1 MHFVWQVPPQ
11 LRLRV
16 HGPTGDV
23 PRVARLDGR
32 WRHRGQRGG
41 HDQKEFAGT
50 EEGILEET
58 PEIRASGLNAGSDAY
73 AAVSAFAVEQKSQE
87 EWQPEPLPLPQPCTQ
102 SSKFLVGPTCT
113 TGTQSESQKWA
124 TYFLRICKLVNL
136 KLCFKP
142 LLFFSLCT
150 RLAIRVRIF
159 IWCAFQWI
167 CPLPSSPMKWSFSSV
182 TGI

>member
-11 LRLRV
+11 LRLGV

-41 HDQKEFAGT
+41 RDQKEFAGT

-58 PEIRASGLNAGSDAY
+58 PEIRASGLNAGSDAH

-87 EWQPEPLPLPQPCTQ
+87 EWKPEPLPLPQPRTQ

-113 TGTQSESQKWA
+113 TGTQRVSQSGPCIFWGGGWEI
-124 TYFLRICKLVNL
+124 RSVNL
-136 KLCFKP
+136 KSCFKP

-150 RLAIRVRIF
+150 RLAIRVCIF

-167 CPLPSSPMKWSFSSV
+167 CPLPPSPMK
-182 TGI
+182 